1 MMLQEKIAV
10 VTGGSRGIG
19 RAICMKLAQE
29 GASVAFLYAS
39 NTESAQQTLA
49 ELKALNVK
57 AACYRCDVSDF
68 AAVSAVFGEI
78 VKDFGTVDILVNN
91 AGITCDKLM
100 LAMKENDFDRV
111 VNVNLK
117 GAFNTIKQ
125 VYPIFARKRAGK
137 IINIT
142 SVAGITGNAGQT
154 NYASAKAGLIGLTKS
169 VARELAGRG
178 ICCNAVAPGFIETD
192 MTDNTPLNQQMLA
205 AVPLAR
211 MGKPEEVAELVA
223 FLASSKSDYITGSV
237 LQIDGGLAM

>member
-1 MMLQEKIAV
+1 MTLHEKVAV

-19 RAICMKLAQE
+19 RAICLKLAEE
-29 GASVAFLYAS
+29 GASVAFLYAG
-39 NTESAQQTLA
+39 NVESAEKTLA
-49 ELKALNVK
+49 EIKALGAK

-68 AAVSAVFGEI
+68 SAVSAVFAEI

-100 LAMKENDFDRV
+100 LSMKEDEFDRV
-111 VNVNLK
+111 VGVNLK

-125 VYPIFARKRAGK
+125 VYPIFARKRSGK
-137 IINIT
+137 IINIS
-142 SVAGITGNAGQT
+142 SVAGITGNAGQV

-192 MTDNTPLNQQMLA
+192 MTATTPLNQQMLA
-205 AVPLAR
+205 AVPLNR

-237 LQIDGGLAM
+237 IQIDGGLAM

>member
-1 MMLQEKIAV
+1 MLQGKVAV

-19 RAICMKLAQE
+19 RAICLKLAEE
-29 GASVAFLYAS
+29 GASVAFLFAG
-39 NTESAQQTLA
+39 NTESAEKTLA
-49 ELKALNVK
+49 ELKALGTK
-57 AACYRCDVSDF
+57 AACYRSDVSDF

-78 VKDFGTVDILVNN
+78 VKEFGTVDILINN

-100 LAMKENDFDRV
+100 LAMIEDEFDRV

-125 VYPIFARKRAGK
+125 VYPIFARKRSGK
-137 IINIT
+137 IINI
-142 SVAGITGNAGQT
+142 SSIAGITGNAGQV

-192 MTDNTPLNQQMLA
+192 MTAATPLNQQMLA
-205 AVPLAR
+205 SVPLNR
-211 MGKPEEVAELVA
+211 MGKPEEVAELVS
-223 FLASSKSDYITGSV
+223 FLASPKSDYITGSV
-237 LQIDGGLAM
+237 IQIDGGLAM

>member
-1 MMLQEKIAV
+1 MMLQEKVAV

-19 RAICMKLAQE
+19 HAICMKLAQE
-29 GASVAFLYAS
+29 GASVAFLYAG
-39 NTESAQQTLA
+39 NTERAEQTLA
-49 ELKALNVK
+49 ELNAMNVK
-57 AACYRCDVSDF
+57 AAAYRCDVSDF
-68 AAVSAVFGEI
+68 AAVAAVFGEI
-78 VKDFGTVDILVNN
+78 VKEFGTIDILVNN

-100 LAMKENDFDRV
+100 LSMKEDEFDRV
-111 VNVNLK
+111 VGVNLK

-192 MTDNTPLNQQMLA
+192 MTGSTPLNQQMLA
-205 AVPLAR
+205 AVPLNR

>member
-1 MMLQEKIAV
+1 MMLQGKAAV

-19 RAICMKLAQE
+19 RAICLKLAEE
-29 GASVAFLYAS
+29 GASVAFLYAG
-39 NTESAQQTLA
+39 NTENAEKTLA
-49 ELKALNVK
+49 ELKTFGVK
-57 AACYRCDVSDF
+57 AACYRCDVSDY

-78 VKDFGTVDILVNN
+78 VKEFGTVDILVNN

-100 LAMKENDFDRV
+100 LSMKEDEFDRV

-125 VYPIFARKRAGK
+125 VYPIFARKRSGK
-137 IINIT
+137 IINIS
-142 SVAGITGNAGQT
+142 SVAGITGNAGQV

-192 MTDNTPLNQQMLA
+192 MTAATPLNQQMLA
-205 AVPLAR
+205 SVPLAR

-223 FLASSKSDYITGSV
+223 FLASPKSGYITGNV
-237 LQIDGGLAM
+237 IQIDGGLAM

>member
-1 MMLQEKIAV
+1 MMLQGKVAV

-19 RAICMKLAQE
+19 RAICLKLAEE
-29 GASVAFLYAS
+29 GASVAFLFAG
-39 NTESAQQTLA
+39 NTESAEKTLA
-49 ELKALNVK
+49 ELKALGTK
-57 AACYRCDVSDF
+57 AACYRSDVSDV

-78 VKDFGTVDILVNN
+78 VKEFGTVDILINN

-100 LAMKENDFDRV
+100 LAMKEDEFDRV

-125 VYPIFARKRAGK
+125 VYPIFARKRSGK
-137 IINIT
+137 IINIS
-142 SVAGITGNAGQT
+142 SVAGITGNAGQV

-192 MTDNTPLNQQMLA
+192 MTAATPLNQQMLA
-205 AVPLAR
+205 SVPLNR
-211 MGKPEEVAELVA
+211 MGKPEEVAELVS

-237 LQIDGGLAM
+237 IQIDGGLAM

>member
-19 RAICMKLAQE
+19 RAICLKLAEE
-29 GASVAFLYAS
+29 GASVAFLYAG
-39 NTESAQQTLA
+39 NTERAQQTLA
-49 ELKALNVK
+49 DLKALGIK
-57 AACYRCDVSDF
+57 AACYSCDVSDF
-68 AAVSAVFGEI
+68 AAVAAVFGEI
-78 VKDFGTVDILVNN
+78 VKEFGTIDILVNN

-100 LAMKENDFDRV
+100 LAMKEDEFDRV
-111 VNVNLK
+111 VGVNLK

-192 MTDNTPLNQQMLA
+192 MTGSTPLNQQMLA
-205 AVPLAR
+205 AVPLNR
-211 MGKPEEVAELVA
+211 MGEPEEVAELVA

>member
-1 MMLQEKIAV
+1 MMLQGKVAV

-19 RAICMKLAQE
+19 RAICLKLAEE
-29 GASVAFLYAS
+29 GASVAFLFAG
-39 NTESAQQTLA
+39 NTESAEKTLA
-49 ELKALNVK
+49 ELKALGTK
-57 AACYRCDVSDF
+57 AACYRSDVSDF

-78 VKDFGTVDILVNN
+78 VKEFGTVDILINN

-100 LAMKENDFDRV
+100 LAMKEDEFDRV

-125 VYPIFARKRAGK
+125 VYPIFARKRSGK
-137 IINIT
+137 IINIS
-142 SVAGITGNAGQT
+142 SVAGITGNAGQV

-192 MTDNTPLNQQMLA
+192 MTAATPLNQQMLA
-205 AVPLAR
+205 SVPLNR
-211 MGKPEEVAELVA
+211 MGKPEEVAELVS

-237 LQIDGGLAM
+237 IQIDGGLAM

>member
-1 MMLQEKIAV
+1 MLQDKVAV

-29 GASVAFLYAS
+29 GASVAFLYAG
-39 NTESAQQTLA
+39 NTERAEQTLA
-49 ELKALNVK
+49 ELKALNAK

-68 AAVSAVFGEI
+68 AAVSAVFAEI
-78 VKDFGTVDILVNN
+78 VRDFGTVDILVNN
-91 AGITCDKLM
+91 AGITSDKLM
-100 LAMKENDFDRV
+100 LAMKEDDFDRV
-111 VNVNLK
+111 VGVNLK

-125 VYPIFARKRAGK
+125 VYPIFARKRSGK
-137 IINIT
+137 IVNIT

-192 MTDNTPLNQQMLA
+192 MTAGTPLNQQMLA

-237 LQIDGGLAM
+237 IQIDGGLAM

>member
-1 MMLQEKIAV
+1 MMLQNKVAV

-19 RAICMKLAQE
+19 RAICLKLAEE
-29 GASVAFLYAS
+29 GASVAFLFAG
-39 NTESAQQTLA
+39 NTERAEQTLA
-49 ELKALNVK
+49 ELKALGTK

-68 AAVSAVFGEI
+68 AVVSAVFAEI

-91 AGITCDKLM
+91 AGITSDKLM
-100 LAMKENDFDRV
+100 LAMKEDDFDRV
-111 VNVNLK
+111 VGVNLK

-125 VYPIFARKRAGK
+125 VYPIFARKRSGK
-137 IINIT
+137 IVNIT

-192 MTDNTPLNQQMLA
+192 MTAATPLNQQMLA
-205 AVPLAR
+205 SVPLAR

-237 LQIDGGLAM
+237 IQIDGGLAM

>member
-1 MMLQEKIAV
+1 MMLQGKVAV

-19 RAICMKLAQE
+19 RAICLKLAEE
-29 GASVAFLYAS
+29 GASVAFLFAG
-39 NTESAQQTLA
+39 NTESAEKTLA
-49 ELKALNVK
+49 ELKALGTK
-57 AACYRCDVSDF
+57 AACYRSDVSDF

-78 VKDFGTVDILVNN
+78 VKEFGTVDILINN

-100 LAMKENDFDRV
+100 LAMIEDEFDRV

-125 VYPIFARKRAGK
+125 VYPIFARKRSGK
-137 IINIT
+137 IINI
-142 SVAGITGNAGQT
+142 SSIAGITGNAGQV

-192 MTDNTPLNQQMLA
+192 MTAATPLNQQMLA
-205 AVPLAR
+205 SVPLNR
-211 MGKPEEVAELVA
+211 MGKPEEVAELVS
-223 FLASSKSDYITGSV
+223 FLASPKSDYITGSV
-237 LQIDGGLAM
+237 IQIDGGLAM

>member
-1 MMLQEKIAV
+1 MILQEKVAV

-19 RAICMKLAQE
+19 RAICLKLAEE
-29 GASVAFLYAS
+29 GASVAFLFAG
-39 NTESAQQTLA
+39 NVESAEKTLA
-49 ELKALNVK
+49 EIKALGAK

-68 AAVSAVFGEI
+68 ASVSAVFAEI
-78 VKDFGTVDILVNN
+78 IKDFGTVDILVNN

-100 LAMKENDFDRV
+100 LSMKEDEFDRV
-111 VNVNLK
+111 VGVNLK

-125 VYPIFARKRAGK
+125 VYPIFARKRSGK
-137 IINIT
+137 IVNIS
-142 SVAGITGNAGQT
+142 SVAGITGNAGQA

-192 MTDNTPLNQQMLA
+192 MTAGTPLNQAMLT
-205 AVPLAR
+205 AVPLNR
-211 MGKPEEVAELVA
+211 MGKPEEVAELVV

-237 LQIDGGLAM
+237 IQIDGGLAM

>member
-1 MMLQEKIAV
+1 MILQNKVAV

-19 RAICMKLAQE
+19 RAIGLKLAEE
-29 GASVAFLYAS
+29 GASVAFLFAG
-39 NTESAQQTLA
+39 NTESAEKTLA
-49 ELKALNVK
+49 ELKALGVK

-68 AAVSAVFGEI
+68 SAVSAVFVEI
-78 VKDFGTVDILVNN
+78 VRDFGTVDILVNN

-100 LAMKENDFDRV
+100 LSMKEDEFDRV
-111 VNVNLK
+111 VGVNLK

-125 VYPIFARKRAGK
+125 VYPIFARKRSGK

-154 NYASAKAGLIGLTKS
+154 NYSSAKAGLIGLTKS

-192 MTDNTPLNQQMLA
+192 MTAATPLNQQMLA
-205 AVPLAR
+205 SVPLNR

-237 LQIDGGLAM
+237 IQIDGGLAM

>member
-1 MMLQEKIAV
+1 MMLQDKVAV

-29 GASVAFLYAS
+29 GASVAFLYAG
-39 NTESAQQTLA
+39 NTERAEQTLA
-49 ELKALNVK
+49 ELKALNAK

-68 AAVSAVFGEI
+68 AAVSAVFAEI
-78 VKDFGTVDILVNN
+78 VRDFGTVDILVNN
-91 AGITCDKLM
+91 AGITSDKLM
-100 LAMKENDFDRV
+100 LAMKEDDFDRV
-111 VNVNLK
+111 VGVNLK

-125 VYPIFARKRAGK
+125 VYPIFARKRSGK
-137 IINIT
+137 IVNIT

-192 MTDNTPLNQQMLA
+192 MTAGTPLNQQMLA

-237 LQIDGGLAM
+237 IQIDGGLAM